1 MMFKRNLIRAGDPF
15 QLSLA
20 GRCHAAIAWLRGPAL
35 MRRWLLFVLVGAAAV
50 AVAGVI
56 SIASVMQSASPTR
69 PAVPA
74 VPGATTADLMRSGPT
89 SSEVTV
95 LPGYDCHPEPNAGPR
110 YVNPLVRGPV
120 VVVMDKDGVVWGPD
134 CVVTY
139 GTAGS

>member
-56 SIASVMQSASPTR
+56 PSPALCSLHHR
-69 PAVPA
+69 HDQLFQLFQGRQQPISCGAVQ
-74 VPGATTADLMRSGPT
+74 
-89 SSEVTV
+89 
-95 LPGYDCHPEPNAGPR
+95 PR
-110 YVNPLVRGPV
+110 LR
-120 VVVMDKDGVVWGPD
+120 
-134 CVVTY
+134 
-139 GTAGS
+139 